1 MRGLTLGIKSL
12 FKNSFFGRTYYK
24 VKGLS
29 LIKLFFDFAY
39 AKHLWEKSLIKGFAK
54 KGTKKI
60 PTLKAKEIN
69 QNIFALLLSLNLY
82 MGAYPSMPFIQGALT
97 LYFLFSTKEENFK
110 ILIFFLGL
118 LTACFLPFL
127 PFSESIYILYVETG
141 IILFFIVKYA
151 DDFTYKKILLYIS
164 LMWLFLKGNI
174 YLALAFFPYA
184 VSVLGRGRIKK
195 YIYGTFFLAIL
206 FYALSRGGY
215 PALVGGA
222 FSVLAMI
229 VLGELWLIIPSLL
242 TTPWVIGLGVRLI
255 REGLI
260 PQNIVK
266 TGWFFWKYGFR
277 GLGATYGIESL
288 GGGAGEIISVIYGAV
303 FYLFLWYVLRISRRG
318 IVKSFKAKGEKAEI
332 LRAGIGAILGLSVY
346 SFLIGGHN
354 LPYIV
359 IVYLVSGGLLKRA
372 CP

>member
-1 MRGLTLGIKSL
+1 MGIKSL
-12 FKNSFFGRTYYK
+12 FKNSFSGWVYYK
-24 VKGLS
+24 VKGFP
-29 LIKLFFDFAY
+29 LIKLFFDFDY
-39 AKHLWEKSLIKGFAK
+39 ARHLWEKSFIKGIAK
-54 KGTKKI
+54 RGTGKI
-60 PTLKAKEIN
+60 PTLKTKGIN

-82 MGAYPSMPFIQGALT
+82 MVASPSLPFIQGALT

-110 ILIFFLGL
+110 ILILFLGI

-127 PFSESIYILYVETG
+127 PFSESVYILYVETG
-141 IILFFIVKYA
+141 IILFFIIKYA
-151 DDFTYKKILLYIS
+151 DDFTYGKILLYIS
-164 LMWLFLKGNI
+164 LLWLFLKGNI
-174 YLALAFFPYA
+174 YLTLAFFPYA
-184 VSVLGRGRIKK
+184 VSVLGRGKIKK
-195 YIYGTFFLAIL
+195 YIYGTLFIAIF
-206 FYALSRGGY
+206 FYALSSGGY

-222 FSVLAMI
+222 VCVLAMI
-229 VLGELWLIIPSLL
+229 VLGELWLILPALL
-242 TTPWVIGLGVRLI
+242 TTPWVIGFGVRLI

-266 TGWFFWKYGFR
+266 AGWFFWKYGFR
-277 GLGATYGIESL
+277 GLGTTYGIENL

-318 IVKSFKAKGEKAEI
+318 IVKSFKAKGGKAEI
-332 LRAGIGAILGLSVY
+332 LRAGLGAILGLSVY